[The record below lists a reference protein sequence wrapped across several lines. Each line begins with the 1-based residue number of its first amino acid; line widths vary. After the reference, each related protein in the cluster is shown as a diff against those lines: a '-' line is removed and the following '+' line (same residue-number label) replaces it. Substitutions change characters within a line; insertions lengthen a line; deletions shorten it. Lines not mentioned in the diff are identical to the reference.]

1 MGIGSLLRKFIGLK
15 INKVQMHM
23 EKSRPVKRHGVLTV
37 MRAQL
42 KMHFV

>member
-1 MGIGSLLRKFIGLK
+1 MVIGSFLGRIYWIE

-37 MRAQL
+37 MREQ
-42 KMHFV
+42 K